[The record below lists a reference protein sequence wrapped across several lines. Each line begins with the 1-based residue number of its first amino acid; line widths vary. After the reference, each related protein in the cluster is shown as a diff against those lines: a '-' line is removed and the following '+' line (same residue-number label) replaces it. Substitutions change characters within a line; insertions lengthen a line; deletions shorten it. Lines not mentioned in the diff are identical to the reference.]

1 MFVLLTLKDGNF
13 IILILINKIKSLYLY
28 ICNLFLYFSHI
39 LYLFFIFTLFFIAPM
54 LVDSDEELD
63 KVFDDSLRISKVVK
77 PKKILGDKTNLNV
90 NLKEKVKGDLFDSSK
105 LHFSYKINK
114 EEESIKIDS
123 KEKKDHDNKEMIDQ
137 MSDKENN
144 TLLIEN
150 NVEGNNVQSN
160 NLEKNI
166 INKATESFNPPNTE
180 ILLTNIN
187 QELQGL
193 ILNEKKEN
201 DLHALRSPKI
211 KKISSNTTSQF
222 YLREIENEF
231 NKIRESHKKMLMT
244 RNKVLRMVEK
254 EIDCVKR
261 EAEKKRKN
269 DLKIKDEEIKQR
281 KTK

>member
-1 MFVLLTLKDGNF
+1 
-13 IILILINKIKSLYLY
+13 
-28 ICNLFLYFSHI
+28 
-39 LYLFFIFTLFFIAPM
+39 
-54 LVDSDEELD
+54 
-63 KVFDDSLRISKVVK
+63 
-77 PKKILGDKTNLNV
+77 
-90 NLKEKVKGDLFDSSK
+90 
-105 LHFSYKINK
+105 
-114 EEESIKIDS
+114 
-123 KEKKDHDNKEMIDQ
+123 MIDQ

-150 NVEGNNVQSN
+150 SNNDVEKNNVDKN
-160 NLEKNI
+160 NVVVNNNMRNKNI
-166 INKATESFNPPNTE
+166 QNNEQRNILENNPNTE

-193 ILNEKKEN
+193 ILNEKKYN

-269 DLKIKDEEIKQR
+269 DLKIKDEEIKQKEDEIKKR
-281 KTK
+281 NEEITNLKLKIQELNGSLAPPNLVDNYMNLEIKYSEQTKEIEELRLENFKLKGEVEALNEKYTKLKGHCRENVLRYKDNLDKLYLESLKNIKKKHVH